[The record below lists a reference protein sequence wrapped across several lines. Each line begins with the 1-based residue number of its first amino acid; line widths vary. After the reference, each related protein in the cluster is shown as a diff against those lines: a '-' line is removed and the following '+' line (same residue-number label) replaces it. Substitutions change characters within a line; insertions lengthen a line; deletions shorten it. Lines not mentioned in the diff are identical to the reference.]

1 MNSLMKKHV
10 LVILPVIFMFACNSS
25 KETSKVKPEFNNF
38 RDSVSYVIGA
48 DIGKNFKT
56 NGIDVDLD
64 LMILGLQDA
73 ISENDTL
80 FSATEVQAII
90 TKFQQE
96 LQKSQA
102 ERSAQESGEN
112 IEKGKVFLM
121 ENKSKDGVMT
131 TESGLQ
137 YKVLRESD
145 GAKPTALNTVKV
157 NYEGKLIDGTIFD
170 SSYERG
176 EPISFRLD
184 QVIKGWTEGLQLM
197 SVGSMY
203 ELYIPSEL
211 GYGDRSIPG
220 IPAGSVL
227 VFKVELLG
235 IE

>member
-1 MNSLMKKHV
+1 MKKQI
-10 LVILPVIFMFACNSS
+10 LLILPVILLFACNSS
-25 KETSKVKPEFNNF
+25 KETSKVNAEFNNF

-56 NGIDVDLD
+56 NGIDIDLD
-64 LMILGLQDA
+64 LMMLGLQDA
-73 ISENDTL
+73 LAGSDTL
-80 FSATEVQAII
+80 FSAAEVQTII
-90 TKFQQE
+90 TKFQQD
-96 LQKSQA
+96 LQKSQT
-102 ERSAQESGEN
+102 ERSAQESSEN
-112 IEKGKVFLM
+112 IEKGKAFLM
-121 ENKSKDGVMT
+121 DNKSKDGVKT

-137 YKVLRESD
+137 YKVLREGE